1 MSVQAIAE
9 EWKEGARE
17 RLSRKYKPEE
27 AEEAM
32 RGREDYIRFKL
43 NEAFKRVDTNQDGA
57 ITVDELYQFLI
68 QKGAEKKKD
77 PNYDLTALQKE
88 RIRQFFEDVDVE
100 GTGSIDM

>member
-1 MSVQAIAE
+1 MNIQVIAE

-17 RLSRKYKPEE
+17 RLSRRYKPEE
-27 AEEAM
+27 AENM
-32 RGREDYIRFKL
+32 LKGREDYIRFKL
-43 NEAFKRVDTNQDGA
+43 NEAFRYADTNQDGA
-57 ITVDELYQFLI
+57 ISVDELYQFLI

-100 GTGSIDM
+100 GSGRVDM